1 MTMIIAKYKRNNI
14 SEYQNIFEKTGIF
27 IANQILRLMAD
38 FKLYNIEA
46 NTFNVH
52 IIVWLILF
60 MIPMMLM
67 LGIAMTACI
76 KFIFF

>member
-1 MTMIIAKYKRNNI
+1 MIIARYKRNNI
-14 SEYQNIFEKTGIF
+14 SEYQNIFEKIGIF

-46 NTFNVH
+46 NTFNVR
-52 IIVWLILF
+52 IIVWLVIF
-60 MIPMMLM
+60 MVPAMLM
-67 LGIAMTACI
+67 LGIVMAACI

>member
-1 MTMIIAKYKRNNI
+1 MIIARYKRNNI
-14 SEYQNIFEKTGIF
+14 SEYQNIFEKIGIF

-46 NTFNVH
+46 NTFNVR
-52 IIVWLILF
+52 IIVWLVIFL
-60 MIPMMLM
+60 IPVMLM
-67 LGIAMTACI
+67 IGIAMTACV

>member
-1 MTMIIAKYKRNNI
+1 MFIARYKRNNI
-14 SEYQNIFEKTGIF
+14 SEYQNIFEKIGIF

-46 NTFNVH
+46 NTFNVR
-52 IIVWLILF
+52 IIVWLIIF
-60 MIPMMLM
+60 MIPVMLM
-67 LGIAMTACI
+67 VGIAMAACI

>member
-1 MTMIIAKYKRNNI
+1 MIIAKYKRNNI
-14 SEYQNIFEKTGIF
+14 SEYQNIFEKIGIF

-46 NTFNVH
+46 NTFNVR
-52 IIVWLILF
+52 IIVWVIIF
-60 MIPMMLM
+60 MVPIMLM
-67 LGIAMTACI
+67 LGITMTACI

>member
-1 MTMIIAKYKRNNI
+1 MIIARYKRNNI
-14 SEYQNIFEKTGIF
+14 SEYQNIFEKIVIF

-46 NTFNVH
+46 NTFNVR
-52 IIVWLILF
+52 IMVWLAIF
-60 MIPMMLM
+60 MIPVL
-67 LGIAMTACI
+67 LIIGIVITACI

>member
-1 MTMIIAKYKRNNI
+1 MIIAKYKRNNI
-14 SEYQNIFEKTGIF
+14 SEYQNIFEKIGIF

-46 NTFNVH
+46 NTFNVR
-52 IIVWLILF
+52 IMVWLAIFL
-60 MIPMMLM
+60 IPVMLM
-67 LGIAMTACI
+67 VGIAMTACV

>member
-1 MTMIIAKYKRNNI
+1 MIIARYKRNNI
-14 SEYQNIFEKTGIF
+14 SEYQNIFEKIGIF

-46 NTFNVH
+46 NAFNVR
-52 IIVWLILF
+52 IIVWLIIF

-67 LGIAMTACI
+67 VGIAMAACV

>member
-1 MTMIIAKYKRNNI
+1 MIIARYKRNNI
-14 SEYQNIFEKTGIF
+14 SEYQNIFEKIGIF

-46 NTFNVH
+46 NTFNVR
-52 IIVWLILF
+52 IMVWLAIFL
-60 MIPMMLM
+60 IPVMLM
-67 LGIAMTACI
+67 VGIAMAACV

>member
-1 MTMIIAKYKRNNI
+1 MIIARYKRNNI
-14 SEYQNIFEKTGIF
+14 SEYQNIFEKIGIF

-46 NTFNVH
+46 NTFNVR
-52 IIVWLILF
+52 IIVWLVIF
-60 MIPMMLM
+60 MIPVMLM
-67 LGIAMTACI
+67 VGIAMAACV

>member
-1 MTMIIAKYKRNNI
+1 MIIARYKRNNI
-14 SEYQNIFEKTGIF
+14 SEYQNIFEKIGIF

-46 NTFNVH
+46 NTFNVR
-52 IIVWLILF
+52 IIVWLVIF
-60 MIPMMLM
+60 MIPVMLM
-67 LGIAMTACI
+67 IGIAMAACI